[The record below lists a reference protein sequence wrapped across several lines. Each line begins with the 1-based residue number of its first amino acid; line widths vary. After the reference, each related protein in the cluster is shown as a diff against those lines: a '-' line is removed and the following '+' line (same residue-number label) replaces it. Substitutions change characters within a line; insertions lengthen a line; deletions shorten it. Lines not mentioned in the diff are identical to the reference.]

1 MEIVMNFQKKS
12 YAVFGLGRY
21 GYSVATELVN
31 SGAEVLAVDKNEAVV
46 NAASA
51 EIPRCQCADVTDPA
65 AIKQL
70 GIANMDVVV
79 IAMANHLEE
88 SILAVMLCK
97 EVKVQNIVVKCA
109 TEMNRRILL
118 KVGADKVVFPE
129 QDSGMRLAK
138 NLLSSG
144 FIDMFEL
151 SGDIALV
158 EVDVRPEWCGKSLI
172 ELDLRKKY
180 SINIVAIKQ
189 HDKVTVNIDPKEKLT
204 NDMQLFVIAHK
215 AKLKKLN

>member
-1 MEIVMNFQKKS
+1 MNFQKKS
-12 YAVFGLGRY
+12 YAIFGLGRY
-21 GYSVATELVN
+21 GYAVATELVH
-31 SGAEVLAVDKNEAVV
+31 SGAEVLAVDINEAAV

-51 EIPRCQCADVTDPA
+51 EIPRCQCADITDA
-65 AIKQL
+65 AVIKQL

-97 EVKVQNIVVKCA
+97 EIGVKNVIVKCS

-129 QDSGMRLAK
+129 QDSGTRLAK
-138 NLLSSG
+138 NLMSSG

-158 EVDVRPEWCGKSLI
+158 ELDVKPEWCGKSLI
-172 ELDLRKKY
+172 ELDLRRKH
-180 SINIVAIKQ
+180 SLNIVAIKQ
-189 HDKVTVNIDPKEKLT
+189 HEKVIVNIDPKEKLT
-204 NDMQLFVIAHK
+204 DDMQLFVIAQK
-215 AKLKKLN
+215 SKLKKLKS

>member
-1 MEIVMNFQKKS
+1 MNFQKKS
-12 YAVFGLGRY
+12 YAIFGLGRY
-21 GYSVATELVN
+21 GYSVAIELIN
-31 SGAEVLAVDKNEAVV
+31 SGADVLAVDKNESAV

-51 EIPRCQCADVTDPA
+51 EIPNCRCADITDA
-65 AIKQL
+65 AVMEQL
-70 GIANMDVVV
+70 GIANVDVVV

-97 EVKVQNIVVKCA
+97 ELGVKNVIVKCA

-129 QDSGMRLAK
+129 QDSGTRLAK

-158 EVDVRPEWCGKSLI
+158 ELDVRPEWCGKSLI

-180 SINIVAIKQ
+180 SLNIVAINQ
-189 HDKVTVNIDPKEKLT
+189 NEKVTVNIDPKEKLT
-204 NDMQLFVIAHK
+204 EDMQLFVIAHK
-215 AKLKKLN
+215 SKLKKLK

>member
-1 MEIVMNFQKKS
+1 MNFQKKS
-12 YAVFGLGRY
+12 YAFFGVGRY
-21 GYSVATELVN
+21 GYAVATELFHC
-31 SGAEVLAVDKNEAVV
+31 GAEVLAVDINEAAV

-51 EIPRCQCADVTDPA
+51 EIPRCQCADITDA
-65 AIKQL
+65 AVIKQL

-97 EVKVQNIVVKCA
+97 EIGVKNVIVKCS

-129 QDSGMRLAK
+129 QDSGTRLAK
-138 NLLSSG
+138 NLMSSG

-158 EVDVRPEWCGKSLI
+158 ELDVKPEWCGKSLI
-172 ELDLRKKY
+172 ELDLRRKH
-180 SINIVAIKQ
+180 SLNIVAIKQ
-189 HDKVTVNIDPKEKLT
+189 HEKVIVNIDPKEKLT
-204 NDMQLFVIAHK
+204 DDMQLFVIAQK
-215 AKLKKLN
+215 SKLKKLKS